1 MQIEIAHVQAP
12 EAQVSHTWWR
22 QCPLPPQS
30 KALEKDVG
38 TWFAKGEAGDN
49 YIDLA
54 PPLYLGTMATM
65 ERQ

>member
-1 MQIEIAHVQAP
+1 MP
-12 EAQVSHTWWR
+12 
-22 QCPLPPQS
+22 PPPQS